1 MYICLFGYTKSSLQ
15 NVGSL
20 VAEHK
25 DGADSAIHDGHV
37 MKGFTDGHVSVIGH
51 GCQEKK
57 LCGPKKSNEKYL
69 TSTGVVSNGI
79 VPT

>member
-1 MYICLFGYTKSSLQ
+1 MIISP
-15 NVGSL
+15 GSA
-20 VAEHK
+20 AEHK

-57 LCGPKKSNEKYL
+57 LCGPKKSMKN
-69 TSTGVVSNGI
+69 I
-79 VPT
+79 